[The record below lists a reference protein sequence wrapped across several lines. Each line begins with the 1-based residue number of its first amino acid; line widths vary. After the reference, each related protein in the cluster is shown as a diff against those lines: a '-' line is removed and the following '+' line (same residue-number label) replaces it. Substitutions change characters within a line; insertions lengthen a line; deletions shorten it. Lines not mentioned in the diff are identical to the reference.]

1 MASAESFVGDVGLA
15 PALTIKWLDHL
26 ETFQPGRAPITVGRA
41 ENLSAQIRIPDN
53 RISREHIT
61 VTVRDGQWI
70 ARAVG
75 RNGVFLG
82 NDRVESEFAVPP
94 DSEVDVML
102 GHPVAGIPMSFST
115 RDPVNVHV
123 GEQIAR
129 RRKELG
135 ISQRTLADEG
145 VVNAGALI
153 GIEKGRSQPRAKTE
167 DSLEKALQWPKGT
180 IEQLR
185 RQIRAGVAR
194 PSLAEIRAT
203 PVAPIGTVDSD
214 GPTELLRYDGDGEIT
229 STVEVTLVTETIG
242 IALSATRSQIAALPD
257 PAQPEYPARVAA
269 VTSDLARLEQLAVN
283 ASRSS
288 IEMVRELGE
297 IRRLRRELTLA
308 AAASPYATLGQRLF
322 AARRNAELSIDE
334 AAPMAGVSAEDI
346 RQIEAGAE
354 PGGGVEIQLQRFI
367 AALGS
372 DSGSRTAG

>member
-1 MASAESFVGDVGLA
+1 MASAESFVGEVGQA

-26 ETFQPGRAPITVGRA
+26 ETFQSGQAPITVGRA
-41 ENLSAQIRIPDN
+41 ENTGAQIRIPDN

-61 VTVRDGQWI
+61 VTARDGQWI

-75 RNGVFLG
+75 RNGVFIG
-82 NDRVESEFAVPP
+82 NDRVDNEFTVSP
-94 DSEVDVML
+94 DSEMDVML

-167 DSLEKALQWPKGT
+167 DSLEKALQWPKGA

-185 RQIRAGVAR
+185 RQVRAGVVR
-194 PSLAEIRAT
+194 PPLGDSRST
-203 PVAPIGTVDSD
+203 PIAPTSADAD
-214 GPTELLRYDGDGEIT
+214 GPTELLRYDGAGEVT

-242 IALSATRSQIAALPD
+242 IALGATRSQIAALPN
-257 PAQPEYPARVAA
+257 PAQPDYPARVAA

-288 IEMVRELGE
+288 IEMVRDLGE

-308 AAASPYATLGQRLF
+308 AAASPYATVGQRLF

-346 RQIEAGAE
+346 RRAEAGAE
-354 PGGGVEIQLQRFI
+354 LGGGVEVQLQRFI

-372 DSGSRTAG
+372 DSGNRTAG

>member
-94 DSEVDVML
+94 DSEVDMML

-129 RRKELG
+129 SRKN
-135 ISQRTLADEG
+135 SAS
-145 VVNAGALI
+145 ASAHW
-153 GIEKGRSQPRAKTE
+153 PM
-167 DSLEKALQWPKGT
+167 KAW
-180 IEQLR
+180 
-185 RQIRAGVAR
+185 
-194 PSLAEIRAT
+194 
-203 PVAPIGTVDSD
+203 
-214 GPTELLRYDGDGEIT
+214 
-229 STVEVTLVTETIG
+229 
-242 IALSATRSQIAALPD
+242 
-257 PAQPEYPARVAA
+257 
-269 VTSDLARLEQLAVN
+269 
-283 ASRSS
+283 
-288 IEMVRELGE
+288 
-297 IRRLRRELTLA
+297 
-308 AAASPYATLGQRLF
+308 
-322 AARRNAELSIDE
+322 
-334 AAPMAGVSAEDI
+334 
-346 RQIEAGAE
+346 
-354 PGGGVEIQLQRFI
+354 
-367 AALGS
+367 
-372 DSGSRTAG
+372 

>member
-1 MASAESFVGDVGLA
+1 MGEVGQA

-26 ETFQPGRAPITVGRA
+26 ETFQAGQAPITVGRV
-41 ENLSAQIRIPDN
+41 ENTGAQIRIPDN

-61 VTVRDGQWI
+61 VTVRGEQWI
-70 ARAVG
+70 AHAVG
-75 RNGVFLG
+75 RNGVFIG
-82 NDRVESEFAVPP
+82 NDRVDSEFAVSP

-167 DSLEKALQWPKGT
+167 DSLERALQWPKGA

-185 RQIRAGVAR
+185 RQVRAGVTR
-194 PSLAEIRAT
+194 PFLAGSPSTSVTSA
-203 PVAPIGTVDSD
+203 DSD
-214 GPTELLRYDGDGEIT
+214 GPTELLRFDGDGEVT

-242 IALSATRSQIAALPD
+242 IALRSTRSQIAALPD
-257 PAQPEYPARVAA
+257 PAQPDYPARVAA
-269 VTSDLARLEQLAVN
+269 VTSDLTRLEQLAAN

-297 IRRLRRELTLA
+297 IRRLRRELTLS
-308 AAASPYATLGQRLF
+308 AAASPYATVGQRLF
-322 AARRNAELSIDE
+322 AARRDAELSIDE
-334 AAPMAGVSAEDI
+334 TAAMAGVSADDI
-346 RQIEAGAE
+346 RRAEAGGE
-354 PGGGVEIQLQRFI
+354 LGGGVEVQLQRFI

-372 DSGSRTAG
+372 DSGNRTAG